1 MVLSRNFLGLS
12 LVRLNKLED
21 EELMGRVQSDD
32 DQRAYE
38 TLYKRYRRPVM
49 GYIGNMIYDKTV
61 VEEVSQE
68 AFFKVYRHRSQYE
81 AGRKF
86 RPWLWT
92 IARNTTL
99 DYLRKKRD
107 LLLEDIS
114 SGDDERD
121 SVSLI
126 EDESIGIEEAL
137 MRKADSERVHEILK
151 KLPDAQ
157 REVLSLASLSEMS
170 YEEISEITGKSLSS
184 VKSVLFRARKKFM
197 EELQKEGGEE

>member
-1 MVLSRNFLGLS
+1 MSRNFLGLS
-12 LVRLNKLED
+12 LVRLGKLDD
-21 EELMGRVQSDD
+21 EELMGLVQAD
-32 DQRAYE
+32 DQKAYE
-38 TLYKRYRRPVM
+38 ALYKRHRRPVM
-49 GYIGNMIYDKTV
+49 SYIGNMIHDKSV

-68 AFFKVYRHRSQYE
+68 AFFKLYRHRSQYE
-81 AGRKF
+81 VGRKF

-114 SGDDERD
+114 SGEDERD
-121 SVSLI
+121 AVSLI
-126 EDESIGIEEAL
+126 EDESTNIEEAL
-137 MRKADSERVHEILK
+137 MRKADQERVHDILNR
-151 KLPDAQ
+151 LPDSQ
-157 REVLSLASLSEMS
+157 KEILSLASLSEMS

-197 EELQKEGGEE
+197 EELKKEESSK

>member
-1 MVLSRNFLGLS
+1 
-12 LVRLNKLED
+12 
-21 EELMGRVQSDD
+21 
-32 DQRAYE
+32 
-38 TLYKRYRRPVM
+38 M

-68 AFFKVYRHRSQYE
+68 AFFKVYRHRSQFE
-81 AGRKF
+81 VGRKF

-126 EDESIGIEEAL
+126 EDESMGIEEAL
-137 MRKADSERVHEILK
+137 MRKADSERVHAILK

-157 REVLSLASLSEMS
+157 REVLSLASLSELS

-197 EELQKEGGEE
+197 EELRKEGEE

>member
-1 MVLSRNFLGLS
+1 MSRNFLGLS
-12 LVRLNKLED
+12 LVRLGKLDD
-21 EELMGRVQSDD
+21 EELMGLVQAD
-32 DQRAYE
+32 DQKAYE
-38 TLYKRYRRPVM
+38 ALYKRHRRPVM
-49 GYIGNMIYDKTV
+49 SYIGNMIHDKSV

-68 AFFKVYRHRSQYE
+68 AFFKLYRHRSQYE
-81 AGRKF
+81 VGRKF

-114 SGDDERD
+114 SGEDERD
-121 SVSLI
+121 AVSLI
-126 EDESIGIEEAL
+126 EDESTNIEEAL
-137 MRKADSERVHEILK
+137 MRKADQERVHAILNR
-151 KLPDAQ
+151 LPDSQ
-157 REVLSLASLSEMS
+157 KEILSLASLSEMS

-197 EELQKEGGEE
+197 EELKKEESSK